1 MTSPSPRWINTPG
14 SPPCREDGG
23 NLEGAQVVDD
33 PRRPVEMLGFP
44 TQHENY
50 GQNGKSVLL
59 GILLTRFSQLLPF
72 KDDLGA
78 IFLDSIVIRSNWR
91 KESI

>member
-1 MTSPSPRWINTPG
+1 
-14 SPPCREDGG
+14 
-23 NLEGAQVVDD
+23 
-33 PRRPVEMLGFP
+33 MLGFP